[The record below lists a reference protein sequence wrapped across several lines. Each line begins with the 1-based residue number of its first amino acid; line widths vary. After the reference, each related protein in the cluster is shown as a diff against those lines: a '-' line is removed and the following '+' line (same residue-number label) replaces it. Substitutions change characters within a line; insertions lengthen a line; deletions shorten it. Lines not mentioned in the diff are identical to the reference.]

1 MKKIIALLF
10 LTIITLPMMAFDEE
24 DYKQFAREVKKEVW
38 NKDLP
43 QFNNRTIPTKYNK
56 ESAVVLARYEEVGVD
71 YTNHF
76 NPLSLGKVKQCTG
89 THLVR
94 SLVKINDKLLWISS
108 PRLSSAHT
116 TTPSTTDY
124 GVMTAEQCSVCVSS
138 SLTEPLRR

>member
-43 QFNNRTIPTKYNK
+43 QFNNRTVPTKYNK

-71 YTNHF
+71 
-76 NPLSLGKVKQCTG
+76 
-89 THLVR
+89 
-94 SLVKINDKLLWISS
+94 
-108 PRLSSAHT
+108 
-116 TTPSTTDY
+116 
-124 GVMTAEQCSVCVSS
+124 
-138 SLTEPLRR
+138 